1 MVNGNPI
8 TDKTQIANEFCTYF
22 ANIGKQYAEA
32 IPPSRKTSKS
42 YVTTA
47 PNPKS
52 LYFNPTDP
60 FEINKIIRS
69 FKAKKSSGDDGI
81 SMALLKN
88 VCESCSVPISM
99 IVNMSLEQGIV
110 PDGMKLAKVIPVY
123 KAKSRD
129 TFTNYRPISLLSNIS
144 KILEKVVHK
153 RLYGFVT
160 KHEILYDG
168 QYGFRPKHST
178 IDALTEF
185 VSNALPALDNSGN
198 CLAVYLDLSKA
209 FDTIKHSV
217 LIDKLE
223 HYGVRGRAL
232 DWFRSYLEQRRQ
244 YVSYGGVHS
253 DIRYVE
259 YGVPQG
265 SVLGPLLFILYSND
279 LPIALKNCHTIL
291 FADDTTIYTT
301 GTDLLDIF
309 TRINTDLDV
318 LNDWFMANKL
328 SANPSKTKAIL
339 YSKKGRQQIQN
350 LNVYMDGQKLERVK
364 TTKFVGV
371 YFDENFTWEYH
382 VDHCRKKMLQGT
394 FAINSS
400 KHILNEKHLKI
411 LYYSLVYPYIHYGIM
426 LWGNALIKH
435 IRRIQVTQKKC
446 VRAICGAN
454 FKSPSSPIF
463 KQLGILKF
471 QDIYE
476 LHTNVFIFNFVNGG
490 LPNPLLGIY
499 QYHRDI
505 HEHNTRQ
512 STDPRTPNVNS
523 DIMRKSFLYQGPKLW
538 ATLDDRLKVSKTKSS
553 FKTRLKLKCIS
564 NKAIRDGRPRPPR
577 HQISS

>member
-1 MVNGNPI
+1 M
-8 TDKTQIANEFCTYF
+8 
-22 ANIGKQYAEA
+22 
-32 IPPSRKTSKS
+32 
-42 YVTTA
+42 
-47 PNPKS
+47 
-52 LYFNPTDP
+52 
-60 FEINKIIRS
+60 
-69 FKAKKSSGDDGI
+69 
-81 SMALLKN
+81 
-88 VCESCSVPISM
+88 
-99 IVNMSLEQGIV
+99 
-110 PDGMKLAKVIPVY
+110 
-123 KAKSRD
+123 
-129 TFTNYRPISLLSNIS
+129 
-144 KILEKVVHK
+144 
-153 RLYGFVT
+153 
-160 KHEILYDG
+160 
-168 QYGFRPKHST
+168 
-178 IDALTEF
+178 
-185 VSNALPALDNSGN
+185 
-198 CLAVYLDLSKA
+198 
-209 FDTIKHSV
+209 
-217 LIDKLE
+217 E
-223 HYGVRGRAL
+223 HYGVRGKAL

-265 SVLGPLLFILYSND
+265 SVLGPLLFILYSNH

-350 LNVYMDGQKLERVK
+350 LNVYMDGQILERVK

-371 YFDENFTWEYH
+371 YFDENFTLEYH

-553 FKTRLKLKCIS
+553 FKTRLLV
-564 NKAIRDGRPRPPR
+564 
-577 HQISS
+577 